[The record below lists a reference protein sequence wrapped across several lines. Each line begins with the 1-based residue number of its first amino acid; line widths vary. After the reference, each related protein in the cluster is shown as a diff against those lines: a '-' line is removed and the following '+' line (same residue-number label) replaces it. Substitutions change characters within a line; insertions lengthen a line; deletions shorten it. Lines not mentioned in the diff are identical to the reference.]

1 MHVGERPRT
10 IRIMIVEDHAS
21 IRQALAHM
29 LNLEPRFSVVSQ
41 AGSLAEAREAM
52 EEVDVVILDLGLP
65 DGNGIE
71 LLQDLHDLKQDTMVL
86 VLSAS
91 TSYQQYALAIEEGAA
106 AVMHKSTSMDE
117 IIDAIHC
124 LDRGETLLSVTE
136 VVEVFRAASR
146 RSKQEREAKL
156 AVRHLSEREKDVL
169 RALADGLS
177 STEIAQR
184 LNITIATERS
194 HFLRIFTKLGVH
206 SRLQALILALRYGV
220 VEI

>member
-1 MHVGERPRT
+1 MHLEEQLRT
-10 IRIMIVEDHAS
+10 TRIMIVEDHLS

-29 LNLEPRFSVVSQ
+29 LNLEPGFTVVAQ
-41 AGSLAEAREAM
+41 AGSLAEAREVL

-71 LLQDLHDLKQDTMVL
+71 LMKDLHELKHDTMVL

-106 AVMHKSTSMDE
+106 GVLHKSTSMEE
-117 IIDAIHC
+117 IIDTIQR
-124 LDRGETLLSVTE
+124 LDRGETVLSVSE

-206 SRLQALILALRYGV
+206 SRLQALVFALRHGV